1 MKLKI
6 IRLIFVVIITSL
18 LIAPPSSD
26 YKIFITKACS
36 ATETT
41 DLPEETVEAGAVDDG
56 KLMLSPGTV
65 TVIRPQEMKGE
76 QKNLPELL
84 KQVPGLHV
92 IELKGRGAYTTA
104 SVRGST
110 SSQVAVYV
118 DGILMNLGSESAVDL
133 STIPVENVEK
143 IEVYRGYIPARFGGA
158 SIGGVINI
166 VTATPQNDLSPKI

>member
-1 MKLKI
+1 MKLRI

-18 LIAPPSSD
+18 LIAPPPLN

-41 DLPEETVEAGAVDDG
+41 DLPEETVEAGAVVEAGADDG

-92 IELKGRGAYTTA
+92 MELKGRGAYTTA

-143 IEVYRGYIPARFGGA
+143 IEASGMIVGKSPPA
-158 SIGGVINI
+158 S
-166 VTATPQNDLSPKI
+166 D